1 MASPRPRISYYGHP
15 QPLFDAWKIE
25 NEIEEGLGR
34 KVWLKS
40 GGYLIFDQGE
50 ALTAVDVN
58 TGRYTGGRGRNLED
72 TILKTN
78 LEAVREIVH
87 QLRFRNLGGLIIL
100 DLIDMESAAN
110 RDKVYRAL
118 ADALREDKAK
128 VNILKISELG
138 LIEMTRK
145 RTRES
150 LGQQLCDS
158 CPTCEGKGYL
168 QSSQTIANR
177 IFRDLPKSAT
187 YLHGATLRVQAH
199 PSVTQILLGEAVDG
213 LARVQARI
221 GREIVVE
228 AMPSFQPEQYEIV
241 SEGPR
246 VALLAPAAGESEL
259 RFDIAPE
266 PLPAEEDF
274 VDDEVKADELEG
286 AGADDVELVE
296 ERSEETVPDEPAAPP
311 EDEGYPNA

>member
-1 MASPRPRISYYGHP
+1 VQRFMASPRPRITYSGHP
-15 QPLFDAWKIE
+15 KPLFDAFRVE

-110 RDKVYRAL
+110 REKVYRAL
-118 ADALREDKAK
+118 QDALREDKSK

-138 LIEMTRK
+138 LVEMTRK

-150 LGQQLCDS
+150 LEQQLCEH

-177 IFRDLPKSAT
+177 IFRDLPKAAT
-187 YLHGATLRVQAH
+187 YLHGATLRVHAH
-199 PSVTQILLGEAVDG
+199 PSVAQILDGEAADAVMKV
-213 LARVQARI
+213 RARI
-221 GREIVVE
+221 SREIVIE
-228 AMPSFQPEQYEIV
+228 AVQSFHPEQYEIV
-241 SEGPR
+241 SEGER
-246 VALLAPAAGESEL
+246 VALLAPPDEDALARFETAA
-259 RFDIAPE
+259 E
-266 PLPAEEDF
+266 PP
-274 VDDEVKADELEG
+274 VPADELAE
-286 AGADDVELVE
+286 DDLKVE
-296 ERSEETVPDEPAAPP
+296 ENGDAVDAAPDELTDEAEPAP
-311 EDEGYPNA
+311 EDEESPVA